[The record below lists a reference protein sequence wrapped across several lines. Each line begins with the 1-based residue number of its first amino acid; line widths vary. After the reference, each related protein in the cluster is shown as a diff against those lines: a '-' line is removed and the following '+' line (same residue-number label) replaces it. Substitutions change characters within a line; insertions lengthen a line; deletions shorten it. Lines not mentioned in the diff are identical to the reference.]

1 MNSQVAHSSARANH
15 SIVDINTVLR
25 SCGIGNITQH
35 ELAMVGSEID
45 LVRFNTTLAAIRGQK
60 GMTRD
65 RAIQFMRAIIEKA
78 RVAIAGGAEVP
89 ASPWPDLSSKTVE
102 LSSLRDVNATL
113 KSIGL
118 PSLRP
123 EHVEPLLR
131 NYGRTEI
138 LRLMNLAVAGGETG
152 DQATMTLRS
161 MISETMSAAA
171 GNGSASA
178 ATQPTAQV
186 RTLPVAARAAVDEI
200 PVEADDEHGDD
211 ANATTAQAA
220 PRERAQNAAAHR
232 ESTRP
237 SDAGE
242 HVRAGE
248 RPAAGGHERHGSA
261 QTVVDCSVAPHRT
274 TQDRVQCKAYG
285 NRAAITVETAET
297 EAGIPT
303 VRFEFAP
310 VLGNGDSASP
320 DDTSADKPGKAYDW
334 SKKLI
339 IQLTADEVP
348 QLLAVLYGFAPGTQ
362 FSNHGQSRVKWMS
375 LENQEKSIYMRA
387 GDKDV
392 PILVI
397 PVSSPN
403 SIMQIAN
410 IAMLVARKRYRA
422 LTGDDIRLLVK
433 NQVAQR
439 AKPVQQNRTGAR

>member
-1 MNSQVAHSSARANH
+1 MNSTATRANTRANP
-15 SIVDINTVLR
+15 SIADINAVLR

-35 ELAMVGSEID
+35 ELAMVSAQID
-45 LVRFNTTLAAIRGQK
+45 LVRFNTTLAAIRGPK
-60 GMTRD
+60 CITRD
-65 RAIQFMRAIIEKA
+65 RAAQFMRTTVDKA

-89 ASPWPDLSSKTVE
+89 AAPWPDLSAKTVA
-102 LSSLRDVNATL
+102 LSSLRDVNTTL
-113 KSIGL
+113 STIGL

-152 DQATMTLRS
+152 DQARRTLRS
-161 MISETMSAAA
+161 MISETVSAA
-171 GNGSASA
+171 GNGSAGRA
-178 ATQPTAQV
+178 QQQTAQV
-186 RTLPVAARAAVDEI
+186 RTLPVARAAADEI
-200 PVEADDEHGDD
+200 PAEVDVERGDDVNVARSQPASRGQVPNAAGHHESARQSDSGEHGQAIARRDTGTHERR
-211 ANATTAQAA
+211 ATAQVV
-220 PRERAQNAAAHR
+220 
-232 ESTRP
+232 
-237 SDAGE
+237 DAGST
-242 HVRAGE
+242 
-248 RPAAGGHERHGSA
+248 GS
-261 QTVVDCSVAPHRT
+261 HRSS
-274 TQDRVQCKAYG
+274 QDRVQCKAYG

-310 VLGNGDSASP
+310 VQGNGDSGHP
-320 DDTSADKPGKAYDW
+320 DDASTDKPGKAYDW

-348 QLLAVLYGFAPGTQ
+348 QLLAVLYGFAPNAQ
-362 FSNHGQSRVKWMS
+362 FSNHGQSKVKWMS

-439 AKPVQQNRTGAR
+439 IKPVQQSRPGVR